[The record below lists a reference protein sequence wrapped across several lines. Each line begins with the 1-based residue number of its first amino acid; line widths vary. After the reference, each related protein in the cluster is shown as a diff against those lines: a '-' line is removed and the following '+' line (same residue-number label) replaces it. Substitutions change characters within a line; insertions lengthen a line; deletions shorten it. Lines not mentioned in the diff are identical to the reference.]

1 MREHHL
7 QPFQIEVRTDLRL
20 EFRFDFYEALPFVD
34 DGEHLQF
41 AHRRI
46 LVRSLQYAVG
56 CRKRGGDRKRFRFL
70 TDVNRKAGK
79 EFVVVYKR
87 TVLRKHPFVEPKIF
101 GGVFLF

>member
-7 QPFQIEVRTDLRL
+7 QSFQIEVWPDLRL
-20 EFRFDFYEALPFVD
+20 EFRFDLYKALTLVD

-46 LVRSLQYAVG
+46 LVRRLQHAIG
-56 CRKRGGDRKRFRFL
+56 CRKRCGDRKRFRFL
-70 TDVNRKAGK
+70 TDIDRKAGK
-79 EFVVVYKR
+79 EFVVVYER